1 MDHRLDRRQ
10 LIAADLGT
18 VFAFF
23 KDPFNLEA
31 ITPPWLGFRVL
42 ESSSRSVSA
51 GTRIRYRLK
60 LHGLPL
66 RWESL
71 ISGYHEG
78 SSFTDTMLVG
88 PYRSWHHRHE
98 FRAVPGG
105 VEMRDVV
112 DYALPLGP
120 LGRLAH
126 AACVRRQL
134 RAIFDY
140 RAGAIESIF
149 GRAAER
155 RPAGLTTT
163 LTAQRVEQLAGRSA
177 DPLTR

>member
-1 MDHRLDRRQ
+1 MGHRLERRQ
-10 LIAADLGT
+10 LIRADLGR
-18 VFAFF
+18 VFDFF
-23 KDPFNLEA
+23 KGPYNLEA
-31 ITPPWLGFRVL
+31 ITPPWLGFQVL
-42 ESSSRSVSA
+42 GSSSRSVSA
-51 GTRIRYRLK
+51 GTRISYRLK

-71 ISGYHEG
+71 IAEYRECSG
-78 SSFTDTMLVG
+78 FVDTMLAG
-88 PYRSWHHRHE
+88 PFRSWRHRHE

-126 AACVRRQL
+126 AALVQRQL

-140 RAGAIESIF
+140 REQAIERVF
-149 GRAAER
+149 DD
-155 RPAGLTTT
+155 TT
-163 LTAQRVEQLAGRSA
+163 ASAAGR
-177 DPLTR
+177 